1 MPTPDDLRRLLDSPN
16 ETLAVEYKSWLT
28 VSDNAG
34 KATLAKAAIAIANHG
49 GGLIVLGMRA
59 PAQDRGALASTPRP
73 EDLRR
78 YTQDDVN
85 AAINRYAD
93 PPMHCELVFALHP
106 QTGVEHA
113 IVVVPSD
120 LVTPVMSRR
129 DCDGV
134 ITAQRC
140 YVRKPGPRSEE
151 PFTGEEWRT
160 LIDRCV
166 RAGRENMLDAIRHI
180 VQGHA
185 GATPQPDA
193 LAALKAFAADG
204 FARWKSL
211 IQPLP
216 ANDPARMSHGYRELA
231 FEIRNVAP
239 APSLAELRRRL
250 DVAGQTRL
258 TGWHPFLSLD
268 RQPFAP
274 RIVDGLIEVW
284 IGAPDEQRAL
294 HDAAHCDFWRAAVD
308 GRLYMIRGFDEDIPD
323 QRVPGTLFDLTLP
336 VWRIAEPLLHVAR
349 LARLFEGD
357 ATIVMLGRYVGLTD
371 RMLTSV
377 DNRRHI
383 IDGRRSADD
392 EIELSFTATVA
403 EIEDNLAE
411 LLHPVL
417 RPLYECFD
425 FFELPMNLVTEELAG
440 LRRGRY

>member
-1 MPTPDDLRRLLDSPN
+1 MPTPEDLRRLLDAPN
-16 ETLAVEYKSWLT
+16 ENLAVEYKSWLSLT
-28 VSDNAG
+28 ENAG

-59 PAQDRGALASTPRP
+59 PAQDHGALASTPRP
-73 EDLRR
+73 ADLRR

-85 AAINRYAD
+85 SAINRYAD
-93 PPMHCELVFALHP
+93 PAMHCDLVFAPHP

-113 IVVVPSD
+113 VVVVPSD
-120 LVTPVMSRR
+120 LATPVMSRR

-151 PFTGEEWRT
+151 PFTGGEWRA

-185 GATPQPDA
+185 GTAPPPDA
-193 LAALKAFAADG
+193 LAALNAFAADG
-204 FARWKSL
+204 VARWQSL

-216 ANDPARMSHGYRELA
+216 VDDPARLSHGYRELA
-231 FEIRNVAP
+231 FEIRNVIA

-258 TGWHPFLSLD
+258 TGWHPFLTLD
-268 RQPFAP
+268 RQPFVP
-274 RIVDGLIEVW
+274 RIVNGLIEVW
-284 IGAPDEQRAL
+284 LGAADGDRAL
-294 HDAAHCDFWRAAVD
+294 HDAAHCDFWRASVD
-308 GRLYMIRGFDEDIPD
+308 GRLYMIRGFEEDVPD
-323 QRVPGTLFDLTLP
+323 RRAPGTLFDLTLP
-336 VWRIAEPLLHVAR
+336 VWRVAEPLLHVAR

-357 ATIVMLGRYVGLTD
+357 ATIVMLGRYTGLAN
-371 RMLTSV
+371 RVLASL
-377 DNRRHI
+377 DNRRHVF
-383 IDGRRSADD
+383 DGRRSADN
-392 EIELSFTATVA
+392 EFEFSLTASVD

-411 LLHPVL
+411 LLYPAL
-417 RPLYECFD
+417 RPLYERFD
-425 FFELPMNLVTEELAG
+425 FFELPMNLVTEELAS
-440 LRRGRY
+440 LRRGRF